1 MPRSTLCNRR
11 ISPTH
16 SARNV
21 SVVNVCVSKR
31 PRCPRLARS
40 IGVITARHATS
51 GACGSGCCCSAPP
64 PRPPLRVPTSRARC
78 ARAATPAPRECR
90 CLLLLLHAPCVTPRE
105 AAPTTQ
111 PAAGCPAAARHA
123 ALLALRAATCAA
135 AAASGASLR
144 RTARPRRGAS
154 PPPRRLAAA
163 AAPARQARGA
173 ERRQRLRGER
183 QRWARQRD
191 VRTARACERRFS

>member
-1 MPRSTLCNRR
+1 MSALLMCVCL
-11 ISPTH
+11 
-16 SARNV
+16 SARGV
-21 SVVNVCVSKR
+21 RGSR
-31 PRCPRLARS
+31 AAF
-40 IGVITARHATS
+40 GVITARHATS

-123 ALLALRAATCAA
+123 ALLALRAAT
-135 AAASGASLR
+135 
-144 RTARPRRGAS
+144 RGDLDVY
-154 PPPRRLAAA
+154 RV
-163 AAPARQARGA
+163 RQF
-173 ERRQRLRGER
+173 
-183 QRWARQRD
+183 
-191 VRTARACERRFS
+191 FSVATDTTQAWDFFMVKCTIKFN